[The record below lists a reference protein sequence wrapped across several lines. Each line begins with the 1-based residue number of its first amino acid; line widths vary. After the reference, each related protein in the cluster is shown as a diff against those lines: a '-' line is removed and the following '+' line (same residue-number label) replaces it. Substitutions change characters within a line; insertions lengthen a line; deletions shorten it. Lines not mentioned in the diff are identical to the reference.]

1 MRFYS
6 PQLEK
11 IQNKWPELRTKK
23 DQQKFIKEC
32 KDLVKKST
40 EVSGFTRL
48 VWMATKPAN
57 QHAKQ
62 LDGWQEFLRKEAAAQ
77 VAARKQERFQA
88 CVPCV
93 LGMGTIG

>member
-40 EVSGFTRL
+40 EVSGFARL
-48 VWMATKPAN
+48 V
-57 QHAKQ
+57 
-62 LDGWQEFLRKEAAAQ
+62 
-77 VAARKQERFQA
+77 
-88 CVPCV
+88 
-93 LGMGTIG
+93 